1 MKNNIELIAGSRH
14 TVNTL
19 VSQLKRL
26 LGEDFKIKGYAM
38 SDQKDKNIILNHVA
52 EDETLVIFSS
62 RSVYNDYKEVNKN
75 KLEEFFIGSRT
86 INNSVL
92 DMLLL
97 LPEEKILAVNDE
109 EESIIEGLEC
119 LKDIGI
125 DISKFIPY
133 YPGCKIDKEIKIA
146 ITFGELDLVPNEIKK
161 VYDLGVRI
169 FDLPSLL
176 TIFQKMDTS
185 EGIKHFANIYSE
197 EFVKMA
203 NRIAEVIKEKDR
215 LSQTLKQKLLGKG
228 HYAKYNFDDIEG
240 ISEIIKKQK
249 AIASKLAKTD
259 LVILIEGENGT
270 GKELFASA
278 IHKESER
285 KKYPFVAVNFSAL
298 SEDLI
303 ESELFGYEE
312 GAFTGA
318 KKGGKI
324 GLFEQANGGTIFL
337 DEIGDISSKTQT
349 RLLRVIQ
356 ENEIMRVGGDRIIPI
371 DVRIIAATNKNLR
384 ELVQNGSFREDLYYR
399 LKMAVLSIPPL
410 RERRVDIPSIIN
422 KIMVSSGITS
432 KINDDVIEVLSKLE
446 WRGNVR
452 ELVNTI
458 KYMDAIC
465 EDNILK
471 IGDIPEDILEKK
483 VYSIEQEILQSIEN
497 LSKIGVIAGRDNIV
511 KELTDR
517 GIQISMYQ
525 VRKHIEILKNQRE
538 IESGSG
544 YGLKIVK
551 NK

>member
-1 MKNNIELIAGSRH
+1 MKTNIELIAGSRH
-14 TVNTL
+14 TVETL
-19 VSQLKRL
+19 IAQLQRL
-26 LGEDFKIKGYAM
+26 LGENFTIKGY
-38 SDQKDKNIILNHVA
+38 SVSSKTDQVELLNHSA
-52 EDETLVIFSS
+52 DEETLVIFSS
-62 RSVYNDYKEVNKN
+62 KSVYNDYMRINK
-75 KLEEFFIGSRT
+75 KPVKDFFIGRRT
-86 INNSVL
+86 ISNSVL
-92 DMLLL
+92 DMILL
-97 LPEEKILAVNDE
+97 LPDEKIIAVNDE

-125 DISKFIPY
+125 DTSKFIPY
-133 YPGCKIDKEIKIA
+133 YPGCSIDKDINIA
-146 ITFGELDLVPNEIKK
+146 VTFGELDLVPNQIKK

-176 TIFQKMDTS
+176 SIFQKTGS
-185 EGIKHFANIYSE
+185 EEGITRFSNIYSE
-197 EFVKMA
+197 EFVMMA
-203 NRIAEVIKEKDR
+203 SRIAEVIKEKDR

-228 HYAKYNFDDIEG
+228 HYAKYSFSDIEG

-249 AIASKLAKTD
+249 TIAEKLAKTD
-259 LVILIEGENGT
+259 LVILIQGENGT

-278 IHKESER
+278 IHKASER

-318 KKGGKI
+318 KKGGKA

-337 DEIGDISSKTQT
+337 DEIGDISPKTQT

-356 ENEIMRVGGDRIIPI
+356 ENEIMRVGADRIIPI

-384 ELVQNGSFREDLYYR
+384 EMVESGTFREDLYYR

-410 RERRVDIPSIIN
+410 RDRHEDIPSIIE
-422 KIMVSSGITS
+422 KIMSSSGMS
-432 KINDDVIEVLSKLE
+432 SSINEDVVSALSSLE

-465 EDNILK
+465 EDGVLK
-471 IGDIPEDILEKK
+471 MEDIPQDILERN
-483 VYSIEQEILQSIEN
+483 INTPEEEILNSIMKLN
-497 LSKIGVIAGRDNIV
+497 KLNVIAGRDNIQ
-511 KELTDR
+511 KELKLR
-517 GIQISMYQ
+517 GIELSMYQ
-525 VRKHIEILKNQRE
+525 IRKCIENLKTQNL
-538 IESGSG
+538 IEKCQG
-544 YGLKIVK
+544 YGLKIK
-551 NK
+551 N